1 MLSTWSEDDIA
12 LLNTM
17 IANKKSFSKIA
28 KALNRSVLAVKYK
41 YGRMYRKKVHRK
53 ITLMSYSDSSDS
65 SDLTDKSTDDINDH
79 NHDDTHHE
87 IPDEYAHV
95 HKKHRR
101 TMSEESDP
109 SIYVKY
115 SPKDSCVLHTV
126 CSVFITLV
134 VTFGTCRFVSTLLDS
149 LGKVSYVT

>member
-1 MLSTWSEDDIA
+1 MQSTWTEDDIA

-17 IANKKSFSKIA
+17 IANKNSFSKIA

-65 SDLTDKSTDDINDH
+65 SDLSDKSTDET
-79 NHDDTHHE
+79 HDNTR
-87 IPDEYAHV
+87 DEYAHV

-115 SPKDSCVLHTV
+115 SPKDSYILHAV
-126 CSVFITLV
+126 CRVFITLV
-134 VTFGTCRFVSTLLDS
+134 VTFGSYRFLTTLFDS
-149 LGKVSYVT
+149 LGKVNYVT